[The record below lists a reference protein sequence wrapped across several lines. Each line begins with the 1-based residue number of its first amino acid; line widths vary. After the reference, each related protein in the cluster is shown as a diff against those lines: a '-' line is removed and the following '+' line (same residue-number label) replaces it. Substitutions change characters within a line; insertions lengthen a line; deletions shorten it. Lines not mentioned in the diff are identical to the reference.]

1 MPALPTVSFDVAHHE
16 IFNLSTG
23 LKVLRRKLSANFKLT
38 MNKDPITLERLRD
51 AAIFVIT
58 GPREKFTTQ
67 EFDAMTEYL
76 KEGGSILVT
85 LGEGGEAKFGTN
97 INYLLEEYG
106 IACNTDA
113 VLRTV
118 YRKSGGNKAPST
130 YLHPKEVHV
139 INGVLNQK
147 INTAAGKRPAQHGAA
162 GGAAGSVSA
171 IFDSSP
177 QASLRFAY
185 AYGASLSVQ
194 KPAFPVL
201 SSGHIAYPLNR
212 CARPA
217 ACLGGCT
224 PVVGGCTRSR
234 LRAHSHSHPVLA
246 RARARALPS
255 PVLPSRP
262 HPLRPRR
269 HAGLYV
275 HCGRAAAG
283 RQVGGSPCSDRRT
296 CITTTG
302 SSARRT
308 ASSST
313 SFSAGS
319 PARRRLRWT
328 RSTPKTRTS
337 PSTTSCRTP
346 KRWQSACAAA
356 CRRATT

>member
-118 YRKSGGNKAPST
+118 YRKSGANKAPST

-139 INGVLNQK
+139 INGVLNQ
-147 INTAAGKRPAQHGAA
+147 
-162 GGAAGSVSA
+162 
-171 IFDSSP
+171 
-177 QASLRFAY
+177 L
-185 AYGASLSVQ
+185 
-194 KPAFPVL
+194 
-201 SSGHIAYPLNR
+201 
-212 CARPA
+212 ARHRA
-217 ACLGGCT
+217 R
-224 PVVGGCTRSR
+224 RSR
-234 LRAHSHSHPVLA
+234 P
-246 RARARALPS
+246 
-255 PVLPSRP
+255 
-262 HPLRPRR
+262 R
-269 HAGLYV
+269 HA
-275 HCGRAAAG
+275 A
-283 RQVGGSPCSDRRT
+283 
-296 CITTTG
+296 
-302 SSARRT
+302 
-308 ASSST
+308 
-313 SFSAGS
+313 
-319 PARRRLRWT
+319 
-328 RSTPKTRTS
+328 
-337 PSTTSCRTP
+337 SCRAP
-346 KRWQSACAAA
+346 GR
-356 CRRATT
+356 

>member
-1 MPALPTVSFDVAHHE
+1 MAALPTVSFDVAHHE

-262 HPLRPRR
+262 HPLARVR
-269 HAGLYV
+269 AGLYV
-275 HCGRAAAG
+275 HCGRAAG
-283 RQVGGSPCSDRRT
+283 RQVGGSPYSDRRLV
-296 CITTTG
+296 
-302 SSARRT
+302 SRRLDRARGERQ
-308 ASSST
+308 
-313 SFSAGS
+313 
-319 PARRRLRWT
+319 ARRRPFPLALGA
-328 RSTPKTRTS
+328 PEVEMDAFDAETRTS